1 MEPEELYECIARDP
15 NDITKCASATFED
28 AASRARVQVLTW
40 INEQLANGFDR
51 ANIQVFQ
58 VEKKYHLVPHDFF

>member
-15 NDITKCASATFED
+15 NDITRSASATFED
-28 AASRARVQVLTW
+28 AASRARTAVLMW
-40 INEQLANGFDR
+40 INEQLANGFDKH
-51 ANIQVFQ
+51 NIQVFQ